1 MLRARIKGVGTAG
14 EDAHAV
20 VVEAGDRY
28 LPIMITGDQARSI
41 QVGLSDDTF
50 ERPLTHDLLLNT
62 VNEMGGAVDRIVV
75 DDLMNGTFFAKI
87 HIERYDSGEREE
99 FTLDARP
106 SDAVALATRTE
117 CPVEVAEEVMEEAGR
132 TDDEIEFRD
141 I

>member
-1 MLRARIKGVGTAG
+1 MLRARIKGVGKAG

-41 QVGLSDDTF
+41 QVGLSEDTF